1 MVKKYTKTNKFDSLI
16 ESILNSILTIDIP
29 NHKFIPLESNLGML
43 YVLSIINR
51 NKNLDGIKIK
61 MYKVFKTCL

>member
-29 NHKFIPLESNLGML
+29 NDKFIPLESNLGML

-51 NKNLDGIKIK
+51 NKNKD
-61 MYKVFKTCL
+61 V